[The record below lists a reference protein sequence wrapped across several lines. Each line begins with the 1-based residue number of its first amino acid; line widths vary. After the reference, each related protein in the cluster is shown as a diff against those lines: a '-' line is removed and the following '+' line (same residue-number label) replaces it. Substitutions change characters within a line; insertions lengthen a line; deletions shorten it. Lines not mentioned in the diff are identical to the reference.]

1 MCRRLRGVTQFLV
14 SRMTRIMSLIGMPVL
29 GRAGANFFDLG
40 F

>member
-1 MCRRLRGVTQFLV
+1 
-14 SRMTRIMSLIGMPVL
+14 MTRIMSLIGMPVL